1 MAKNGMWSFVFPAD
15 RAKLKKYFKREINS
29 AVYIR
34 IYEIQNIINF
44 KQYLQ
49 LSGNDEGFNSI
60 PIYSDSLESDIKRDF
75 PYIKTLLKT
84 EPYELHGN
92 GRDQFETCKSITG
105 FDTLN
110 IQACIHNVIA
120 CIA

>member
-15 RAKLKKYFKREINS
+15 RAKLKKYFKRDINS

-60 PIYSDSLESDIKRDF
+60 PIYSDSLESEIKRDF

-84 EPYELHGN
+84 E
-92 GRDQFETCKSITG
+92 
-105 FDTLN
+105 
-110 IQACIHNVIA
+110 V
-120 CIA
+120 

>member
-1 MAKNGMWSFVFPAD
+1 MAKNGMWSFVFTAD
-15 RAKLKKYFKREINS
+15 RAKLKKYFKRDINS

-60 PIYSDSLESDIKRDF
+60 PIYSDSLEDDIKRDF

-84 EPYELHGN
+84 E
-92 GRDQFETCKSITG
+92 
-105 FDTLN
+105 
-110 IQACIHNVIA
+110 V
-120 CIA
+120 